1 MWKKRLK
8 IAAWFALGFCT
19 VALLVAAI
27 EVQKNK
33 RCSDIQVQIKGADKH
48 AFIDRQDVL
57 QLIKQNHGEVNAA
70 VHEINLQQIEN
81 ALVKNSWIQQAEL
94 FFDNKNRLIVNITER
109 EPVARVFTIAGN
121 SFYIDSS
128 CRRLPLSTK
137 ISARVPMFTSFP
149 DYQKRMTAPDS
160 ALLSDVKTMAEYI
173 AADSFFTAQV
183 AQVNITPNRK
193 FEIIPLVGNQLIKIG
208 DAENLDEKFKK
219 LFAFYKQVW
228 AQAGFEKYSVL
239 DVRFSGQLVA
249 TKRGV
254 GNSMIDTAAA
264 MQLFQQSEKEL
275 QSLLNDSTY
284 AATTIVKPVVIKKDT
299 VVQKTKPATIVKKD
313 ITKNKVAVKP
323 KQAPT
328 KKTTT
333 PVKNI
338 QQPKAIL
345 KKPKQ

>member
-8 IAAWFALGFCT
+8 IASWFVLGFCT

-57 QLIKQNHGEVNAA
+57 QLIKENHGEVNTS
-70 VHEINLQQIEN
+70 VQEINLQQIESI
-81 ALVKNSWIQQAEL
+81 LVKNAWIQQAEL
-94 FFDNKNRLIVNITER
+94 FFDNQNRLIVNITER
-109 EPVARVFTIAGN
+109 QPVARIFTIAGN
-121 SFYIDSS
+121 SFYIDSN
-128 CRRLPLSTK
+128 CLRLPLSTK
-137 ISARVPMFTSFP
+137 LSARVPMFTSFP
-149 DYQKRMTAPDS
+149 DYQKRMAAPDS
-160 ALLSDVKTMAEYI
+160 ALLRDVKTLAAYI
-173 AADSFFTAQV
+173 AADSFFNAQV

-208 DAENLDEKFKK
+208 DAESLDEKFQK

-228 AQAGFEKYSVL
+228 AKAGFEKYSVL
-239 DVRFSGQLVA
+239 DVRFNGQLVA

-254 GNSMIDTAAA
+254 GNSLIDTSAA

-275 QSLLNDSTY
+275 QTLLNDSTY
-284 AATTIVKPVVIKKDT
+284 AATTIVKTTVVKKDSA
-299 VVQKTKPATIVKKD
+299 VQKTKPAAAIKAND
-313 ITKNKVAVKP
+313 NKNKVVVKS
-323 KQAPT
+323 KQAPA
-328 KKTTT
+328 KKTTQ
-333 PVKNI
+333 PAKNK
-338 QQPKAIL
+338 QQPKAVL